1 MQQAFDLGD
10 THLVLFKIVREIT
23 SAGSFIA
30 HYAKIL
36 ASDGAIGEMDFG
48 VPAIHPPAAE
58 PGPPQGDGAI
68 ASPILWIV
76 ILTPDGE
83 MDCGRTLPFP
93 FPEKFIQ
100 PRRSERTHCAGSNC
114 ALDV

>member
-48 VPAIHPPAAE
+48 VPAIHPHAAE
-58 PGPPQGDGAI
+58 PGLRQGDGAI
-68 ASPILWIV
+68 ASTIVWIV
-76 ILTPDGE
+76 IMNADGE
-83 MDCGRTLPFP
+83 MDGGRTLPFH

-100 PRRSERTHCAGSNC
+100 TR
-114 ALDV
+114 